1 MNSAYSTRHIV
12 SGIFSFF
19 LCFGMMSADGIRAIV
34 DFKNIKNDRVHVTLF
49 PPKFSTEEILY
60 VMPASIPGTYAKMD
74 FGYFVK
80 NFKASDA
87 SGGFIPVRRL
97 NDNEF
102 LIIGGNRL
110 AKIEYDVNDTYD
122 DTTHTLD
129 VFNPGGTN
137 IQQDTNIMFGAHG
150 FLGYFSGNQQLP
162 YTLECIKPSYFYT
175 ATSLEKQ
182 QVNDTLDILK
192 AKNYDALVDNPA
204 MLSKPDTVSYM
215 QGATKINIAVYSTG
229 GKVTADM
236 VAKVIKPVTK
246 TVESFLGTMPVD
258 RYTFLFYF
266 VGQDRKDLR
275 RKEAYGALEHNY
287 SSMYFLPETSD
298 QGMLKSWIAQTAVH
312 EFLHIL
318 VPLNLHSKEIARF
331 DFREPK
337 MSRHLWLYEGVT
349 EYFSV
354 LSRAQA
360 GELSEKEFR
369 RTIRQKIFGSM
380 FMMPKPVAMTEL
392 SKNVLLPEYQK
403 MYGVVYE
410 KGALLG
416 MFLDITLREQSG
428 GKMTLL
434 SLIRELTKKFGPD
447 RPFEDTVLF
456 NEIESVAGK
465 DIRPF
470 LNTYFDSATEIP
482 YSDMFAKIGWKF
494 VEEDSIQGYGFSGV
508 RARMNDSAC
517 QLSVRKEDNILG
529 AKQGDIIISIN
540 GMNVDPSNEEEFESL
555 LSLINEPET
564 DEEVTISIKRG
575 EDTLELKG
583 SPKSTKK
590 QEKSVILENPD
601 ASEAQKALLK
611 HLLTH

>member
-1 MNSAYSTRHIV
+1 MSFSYVSRNLLSGIVFLCISFGIV
-12 SGIFSFF
+12 S
-19 LCFGMMSADGIRAIV
+19 AEGIRAIV
-34 DFKNIKNDRVHVTLF
+34 DFKNINNDRVHVTLY
-49 PPKFSTEEILY
+49 PPTFTTDEILY

-80 NFKASDA
+80 NFKATDK
-87 SGGFIPVRRL
+87 SGGYIPVRRL

-110 AKIEYDVNDTYD
+110 AKIDYDVNDSYD

-129 VFNPGGTN
+129 VFNPAGTN

-162 YTLECIKPSYFYT
+162 YTLECIKPATFYT
-175 ATSLEKQ
+175 ATSLDKQ

-229 GKVTADM
+229 GKVTAEM

-266 VGQDRKDLR
+266 VGENRKDLR

-318 VPLNLHSKEIARF
+318 VPLNLHSKEIALF

-354 LSRAQA
+354 LSRAQS
-360 GELSEKEFR
+360 GDLNEKEFR

-428 GKMTLL
+428 GKITLL

-456 NEIESVAGK
+456 NEIEAVAGK

-482 YSDMFAKIGWKF
+482 YADMFAKIGWRF
-494 VEEDSIQGYGFSGV
+494 AEEDSIQGFAFSGI
-508 RARMNDSAC
+508 RARMTDSTLK
-517 QLSVRKEDNILG
+517 LSVRKEDNELG
-529 AKQGDIIISIN
+529 AKQGDIVISVN
-540 GMNVDPSNEEEFESL
+540 GITVNP
-555 LSLINEPET
+555 T
-564 DEEVTISIKRG
+564 DEEENESILSMINDPESEDEVSISVKR
-575 EDTLELKG
+575 EDDIITLKG
-583 SPKSTKK
+583 SPKATKK
-590 QEKSVILENPD
+590 QEKSVILENPE
-601 ASEAQKALLK
+601 ANEAQKALFK

>member
-1 MNSAYSTRHIV
+1 MSFSYVSRNLLSGIVFLCISFGIV
-12 SGIFSFF
+12 S
-19 LCFGMMSADGIRAIV
+19 AEGIRAIV
-34 DFKNIKNDRVHVTLF
+34 DFKNINNDRVHVTLY
-49 PPKFSTEEILY
+49 PPTFTTDEILY

-80 NFKASDA
+80 NFKATDK
-87 SGGFIPVRRL
+87 SGGYIPVRRL

-110 AKIEYDVNDTYD
+110 AKIDYDVNDSYD

-129 VFNPGGTN
+129 VFNPAGTN

-162 YTLECIKPSYFYT
+162 YTLECIKPATFYT
-175 ATSLEKQ
+175 ATSLDKQ

-215 QGATKINIAVYSTG
+215 QGVTKINIAVYSTG
-229 GKVTADM
+229 GKVTAEM

-266 VGQDRKDLR
+266 VGENRKDLR

-318 VPLNLHSKEIARF
+318 VPLNLHSKEIALF

-354 LSRAQA
+354 LSRAQS
-360 GELSEKEFR
+360 GDLNEKEFR

-428 GKMTLL
+428 GKITLL

-456 NEIESVAGK
+456 NEIEAVAGK

-482 YSDMFAKIGWKF
+482 YADMFAKIGWRF
-494 VEEDSIQGYGFSGV
+494 AEEDSIQGFAFSGI
-508 RARMNDSAC
+508 RARMTDSTLK
-517 QLSVRKEDNILG
+517 LSVRKEDNALG
-529 AKQGDIIISIN
+529 AKQDDIVISVN
-540 GMNVDPSNEEEFESL
+540 GITVNP
-555 LSLINEPET
+555 T
-564 DEEVTISIKRG
+564 DEEENESILSMINDPESEDEVSISVKR
-575 EDTLELKG
+575 EDDIITLKG
-583 SPKSTKK
+583 SPKATKK
-590 QEKSVILENPD
+590 QEKSVILENPE
-601 ASEAQKALLK
+601 ANEAQKALFK

>member
-1 MNSAYSTRHIV
+1 
-12 SGIFSFF
+12 
-19 LCFGMMSADGIRAIV
+19 
-34 DFKNIKNDRVHVTLF
+34 
-49 PPKFSTEEILY
+49 
-60 VMPASIPGTYAKMD
+60 MPASIPGTYATMN

-80 NFKASDA
+80 GFKATDA
-87 SGGFIPVRRL
+87 LGGYIPVRRL

-137 IQQDTNIMFGAHG
+137 IQADTNIMFGAHG
-150 FLGYFSGNQQLP
+150 FLGYFSGNQQMP
-162 YTLECIKPSYFYT
+162 YSIECIKPATFYT

-182 QVNDTLDILK
+182 SVHDTLDILK

-215 QGATKINIAVYSTG
+215 QGATKISIAVYSTG
-229 GKVTADM
+229 GKVTAEM

-354 LSRAQA
+354 LSRAQS
-360 GELSEKEFR
+360 GDLNEKQFR

-428 GKMTLL
+428 GKITLL

-456 NEIESVAGK
+456 NEIEAVAGK
-465 DIRPF
+465 DIKPF
-470 LNTYFDSATEIP
+470 LNTYFDSPTEIP
-482 YSDMFAKIGWKF
+482 YADMFSKIGWKY
-494 VEEDSIQGYGFSGV
+494 VEEDSISGFAFSGV
-508 RARMNDSAC
+508 RARMTDSS
-517 QLSVRKEDNILG
+517 LLLNVRKEDNALG
-529 AKQGDIIISIN
+529 AKQGDIIISVN
-540 GMNVDPSNEEEFESL
+540 GIAVNSADEEENETIIAM
-555 LSLINEPET
+555 INDPDT
-564 DEEVTISIKRG
+564 QDEITISVHRG
-575 EDTLELKG
+575 EDIITLTG
-583 SPKSTKK
+583 SPISTRK
-590 QEKSVILENPD
+590 QEKSVILENPN
-601 ASEAQKALLK
+601 ASDTQKALLK

>member
-1 MNSAYSTRHIV
+1 MNAQDISAVINV
-12 SGIFSFF
+12 
-19 LCFGMMSADGIRAIV
+19 
-34 DFKNIKNDRVHVTLF
+34 KNIREDRVHVTINT
-49 PPKFSTEEILY
+49 PTFSSDEVLY
-60 VMPASIPGTYAKMD
+60 VMPASIPGTYARMD
-74 FGYFVK
+74 FGYFIK

-87 SGGFIPVRRL
+87 NGGYIPVRRL

-102 LIIGGNRL
+102 LIIGAKRL
-110 AKIEYDVNDTYD
+110 KKIEYDVNDTYD

-137 IQQDTNIMFGAHG
+137 IQADTNIMLGPHG
-150 FLGYFSGNQQLP
+150 FIGYFSGMQNIP
-162 YTLECIKPSYFYT
+162 YVLEIIKPAGFYG
-175 ATSLEKQ
+175 ATSLQKVS
-182 QVNDTLDILK
+182 VNDTLDMML
-192 AKNYDALVDNPA
+192 AKNYDMLVDNPVMYA
-204 MLSKPDTVSYM
+204 KPDTVSYM

-229 GKVTADM
+229 GKVTAEM
-236 VAKVIKPVTK
+236 VTKVIKPVTK

-266 VGQDRKDLR
+266 VGENRKDLR

-318 VPLNLHSKEIARF
+318 VPLNLHSKEIASF

-354 LSRAQA
+354 LSRAQS
-360 GELSEKEFR
+360 GDLNEKEFR

-428 GKMTLL
+428 GKITLL

-456 NEIESVAGK
+456 NEIEAVAGK

-482 YSDMFAKIGWKF
+482 YTDMFAKIGWKY
-494 VEEDSIQGYGFSGV
+494 VQEDSIQGFGFSGV
-508 RARMNDSAC
+508 RARMTDSTLT
-517 QLSVRKEDNILG
+517 LSVRKEDNALG
-529 AKQGDIIISIN
+529 AKQGDIVLSVNGIAVNPRDEEENESIISMIN
-540 GMNVDPSNEEEFESL
+540 D
-555 LSLINEPET
+555 PET
-564 DEEVTISIKRG
+564 EDEVSISVKR
-575 EDTLELKG
+575 EDDIITLKG

-590 QEKSVILENPD
+590 QEKSVILENPEAND
-601 ASEAQKALLK
+601 AQKALFK

>member
-1 MNSAYSTRHIV
+1 MILSHISRTIL
-12 SGIFSFF
+12 SGIFF
-19 LCFGMMSADGIRAIV
+19 LCISFGIVSAEGIRAVV
-34 DFKNIKNDRVHVTLF
+34 DFKNINNDRVHVTLY
-49 PPKFSTEEILY
+49 PPKFTTDEVLY
-60 VMPASIPGTYAKMD
+60 VMPASIPGTYATMN

-80 NFKASDA
+80 GFKATDA
-87 SGGFIPVRRL
+87 LGGYIPVRRL

-137 IQQDTNIMFGAHG
+137 IQADTNIMFGAHG
-150 FLGYFSGNQQLP
+150 FLGYFSGNQQMP
-162 YTLECIKPSYFYT
+162 YSIECIKPATFYT

-182 QVNDTLDILK
+182 SVHDTLDILK

-215 QGATKINIAVYSTG
+215 QGATKISIAVYSTG
-229 GKVTADM
+229 GKVTAEM

-354 LSRAQA
+354 LSRAQS
-360 GELSEKEFR
+360 GDLNEKQFR

-428 GKMTLL
+428 GKITLL

-456 NEIESVAGK
+456 NEIEAVAGK
-465 DIRPF
+465 DIKPF
-470 LNTYFDSATEIP
+470 LNTYFDSPTEIP
-482 YSDMFAKIGWKF
+482 YADMFSKIGWKY
-494 VEEDSIQGYGFSGV
+494 VEEDSISGFAFSGV
-508 RARMNDSAC
+508 RARMTDSS
-517 QLSVRKEDNILG
+517 LLLNVRKEDNALG
-529 AKQGDIIISIN
+529 AKQGDIIISVN
-540 GMNVDPSNEEEFESL
+540 GIAVNSADEEENETIIAM
-555 LSLINEPET
+555 INDPDT
-564 DEEVTISIKRG
+564 QDEITISVHRG
-575 EDTLELKG
+575 EDIITLKG
-583 SPKSTKK
+583 SPISTRK
-590 QEKSVILENPD
+590 QEKSVILENPN
-601 ASEAQKALLK
+601 ASDTQKALLK

>member
-1 MNSAYSTRHIV
+1 MNLSNASRNLL
-12 SGIFSFF
+12 SGIFF
-19 LCFGMMSADGIRAIV
+19 LCIGFGIVSAEGIRAIV
-34 DFKNIKNDRVHVTLF
+34 DFKNINNDRVHVTLY
-49 PPKFSTEEILY
+49 PPKFTTDEILY

-80 NFKASDA
+80 NFKATDGT
-87 SGGFIPVRRL
+87 GGYIPVRRL

-110 AKIEYDVNDTYD
+110 AKIEYDVNDSYD

-162 YTLECIKPSYFYT
+162 YTLECIKPASFYT
-175 ATSLEKQ
+175 ATSLDKQ
-182 QVNDTLDILK
+182 QVHDTLDILK

-229 GKVTADM
+229 GKVTAEM

-266 VGQDRKDLR
+266 VGENRKDLR

-318 VPLNLHSKEIARF
+318 VPLNLHSKEIASF

-354 LSRAQA
+354 LSRAQS
-360 GELSEKEFR
+360 GDLNEKEFR

-428 GKMTLL
+428 GKITLL

-456 NEIESVAGK
+456 NEIEAAAGK

-482 YSDMFAKIGWKF
+482 YADMFAKIGWKF
-494 VEEDSIQGYGFSGV
+494 VEEDSIQGFAFSGV
-508 RARMNDSAC
+508 RARMTDSTLK
-517 QLSVRKEDNILG
+517 LSVRKEDNTLG
-529 AKQGDIIISIN
+529 AKQGDIIISVN
-540 GMNVDPSNEEEFESL
+540 GITVNPN
-555 LSLINEPET
+555 
-564 DEEVTISIKRG
+564 DEEVNESIISMINDPESEDEVSISVKR
-575 EDTLELKG
+575 EDDIITLKG

-590 QEKSVILENPD
+590 QEKSVILENP
-601 ASEAQKALLK
+601 EANETQKALFK

>member
-1 MNSAYSTRHIV
+1 MSFSYVSRNLLSGIVFLCISFGIV
-12 SGIFSFF
+12 S
-19 LCFGMMSADGIRAIV
+19 AEGIRAIV
-34 DFKNIKNDRVHVTLF
+34 DFKNINNDRVHVTLY
-49 PPKFSTEEILY
+49 PPTFTTDEILY

-80 NFKASDA
+80 NFKATDK
-87 SGGFIPVRRL
+87 SGGYIPVRRL

-110 AKIEYDVNDTYD
+110 AKIDYDVNDSYD

-129 VFNPGGTN
+129 VFNPAGTN

-162 YTLECIKPSYFYT
+162 YTLECIKPATFYT
-175 ATSLEKQ
+175 ATSLDKQ

-229 GKVTADM
+229 GKVTAEM

-266 VGQDRKDLR
+266 VGENRKDLR

-318 VPLNLHSKEIARF
+318 VPLNLHSKEIALF

-354 LSRAQA
+354 LSRAQS
-360 GELSEKEFR
+360 GDLNEKEFR

-416 MFLDITLREQSG
+416 MFLDITLREQAG
-428 GKMTLL
+428 GKITLL

-456 NEIESVAGK
+456 NEIEAVAGK

-482 YSDMFAKIGWKF
+482 YADMFAKIGWRF
-494 VEEDSIQGYGFSGV
+494 AEEDSIQGFAFSGI
-508 RARMNDSAC
+508 RARMTDSTLK
-517 QLSVRKEDNILG
+517 LSVRKEDNVLG
-529 AKQGDIIISIN
+529 AKQGDIIISVN
-540 GMNVDPSNEEEFESL
+540 GITVNP
-555 LSLINEPET
+555 T
-564 DEEVTISIKRG
+564 DEEENESILSMINDPESEDEVSISVKR
-575 EDTLELKG
+575 EDDIITLKG
-583 SPKSTKK
+583 SPKATKK
-590 QEKSVILENPD
+590 QEKSVILENPE
-601 ASEAQKALLK
+601 ANEAQKALFK

>member
-1 MNSAYSTRHIV
+1 MSFSYVSRNLLSGIVFLCISFGIV
-12 SGIFSFF
+12 S
-19 LCFGMMSADGIRAIV
+19 AEGIRAIV
-34 DFKNIKNDRVHVTLF
+34 DFKNINNDRVHVTLY
-49 PPKFSTEEILY
+49 PPTFTTDEILY

-80 NFKASDA
+80 NFKATDK
-87 SGGFIPVRRL
+87 SGGYIPVRRL

-110 AKIEYDVNDTYD
+110 AKIEYDVNDSYD

-129 VFNPGGTN
+129 VFNPAGTN

-162 YTLECIKPSYFYT
+162 YTLECIKPATFYT
-175 ATSLEKQ
+175 ATSLDKQ

-229 GKVTADM
+229 GKVTAEM

-266 VGQDRKDLR
+266 VGENRKDLR

-318 VPLNLHSKEIARF
+318 VPLNLHSKEIALF

-354 LSRAQA
+354 LSRAQS
-360 GELSEKEFR
+360 GDLNEKEFR

-428 GKMTLL
+428 GKITLL

-456 NEIESVAGK
+456 NEIEAVAGK

-482 YSDMFAKIGWKF
+482 YADMFAKIGWRF
-494 VEEDSIQGYGFSGV
+494 AEEDSIQGFAFSGI
-508 RARMNDSAC
+508 RARMTDSTLK
-517 QLSVRKEDNILG
+517 LSVRKEDNVLG
-529 AKQGDIIISIN
+529 AKQGDIIISVN
-540 GMNVDPSNEEEFESL
+540 GITVNP
-555 LSLINEPET
+555 T
-564 DEEVTISIKRG
+564 DEEENESILSMINDPESEDEVSISVKR
-575 EDTLELKG
+575 EDDIITLKG
-583 SPKSTKK
+583 SPKATKK
-590 QEKSVILENPD
+590 QEKSVILENPE
-601 ASEAQKALLK
+601 ANEAQKALFK

>member
-1 MNSAYSTRHIV
+1 MNFSCVSRNLL
-12 SGIFSFF
+12 SGIFF
-19 LCFGMMSADGIRAIV
+19 LCISFGIVSAEGIRAIV
-34 DFKNIKNDRVHVTLF
+34 DFKNINNDRVHVTLY
-49 PPKFSTEEILY
+49 PPTFTTDEILY
-60 VMPASIPGTYAKMD
+60 VMPASIPGTYATMD

-80 NFKASDA
+80 NFKATDK
-87 SGGFIPVRRL
+87 SGGYIPVRRL

-110 AKIEYDVNDTYD
+110 AKIDYDVNDSYD

-129 VFNPGGTN
+129 VFNPAGTN

-162 YTLECIKPSYFYT
+162 YTLECIKPATFYT
-175 ATSLEKQ
+175 ATSLDKQ

-229 GKVTADM
+229 GKVTAEM

-266 VGQDRKDLR
+266 VGENRKDLR

-318 VPLNLHSKEIARF
+318 VPLNLHSKEIALF

-354 LSRAQA
+354 LSRAQS
-360 GELSEKEFR
+360 GDLNEKEFR

-428 GKMTLL
+428 GKITLL

-456 NEIESVAGK
+456 NEIEAVAGK

-482 YSDMFAKIGWKF
+482 YADMFAKIGWRF
-494 VEEDSIQGYGFSGV
+494 AEEDSIQGFAFSGI
-508 RARMNDSAC
+508 RARMTDSTLK
-517 QLSVRKEDNILG
+517 LSVRKEDNVLG
-529 AKQGDIIISIN
+529 AKQGDIIISVN
-540 GMNVDPSNEEEFESL
+540 GITVNP
-555 LSLINEPET
+555 T
-564 DEEVTISIKRG
+564 DEEENESILSMINDPESEDEVSISVKR
-575 EDTLELKG
+575 EDDIITLKG
-583 SPKSTKK
+583 SPKATKK
-590 QEKSVILENPD
+590 QEKSVILENPE
-601 ASEAQKALLK
+601 ANEAQKALFK

>member
-1 MNSAYSTRHIV
+1 MNLSYV
-12 SGIFSFF
+12 SRILLFGIFFLSMSF
-19 LCFGMMSADGIRAIV
+19 GIMSAEGIRAIV
-34 DFKNIKNDRVHVTLF
+34 DFKNVNTDRVHVTLY
-49 PPKFSTEEILY
+49 PPTFTTDEILY

-74 FGYFVK
+74 FGYFIK
-80 NFKASDA
+80 NFKATDK
-87 SGGFIPVRRL
+87 SGGYIPVRRL

-150 FLGYFSGNQQLP
+150 FLGYFSGNQHVP
-162 YTLECIKPSYFYT
+162 YTLECIKPSYFYM
-175 ATSLEKQ
+175 ATSLDKQ

-204 MLSKPDTVSYM
+204 MLSRPDTVSYM

-229 GKVTADM
+229 GKVTAEM

-246 TVESFLGTMPVD
+246 TVESFLGMMPVD

-354 LSRAQA
+354 LSRAQS
-360 GELSEKEFR
+360 GDLNEKEFR

-428 GKMTLL
+428 GNITLL

-456 NEIESVAGK
+456 NEIEAVAGK

-470 LNTYFDSATEIP
+470 LNTYFDSATDIP
-482 YSDMFAKIGWKF
+482 YADMFAKIGWKF
-494 VEEDSIQGYGFSGV
+494 VEEDSIQGFAFSGI
-508 RARMNDSAC
+508 RARMMDSALKL
-517 QLSVRKEDNILG
+517 QVRKEDNTLG

-540 GMNVDPSNEEEFESL
+540 GTEVNPNDEEESESL
-555 LSLINEPET
+555 VSLINDPESE
-564 DEEVTISIKRG
+564 EEVSISVKRG
-575 EDTLELKG
+575 EDILTLKG
-583 SPKSTKK
+583 TPKMTMK
-590 QEKSVILENPD
+590 QEKSVILEFPD
-601 ASEAQKALLK
+601 ATEKQKALLQ
-611 HLLTH
+611 HLLKH

>member
-1 MNSAYSTRHIV
+1 MNHSHISRNIL
-12 SGIFSFF
+12 SGIFF
-19 LCFGMMSADGIRAIV
+19 LCISFSITSAEGIRAIV
-34 DFKNIKNDRVHVTLF
+34 DFKNINNDRVHVTLY
-49 PPKFSTEEILY
+49 PPKFTTDEVLY

-80 NFKASDA
+80 NFKATDGT
-87 SGGFIPVRRL
+87 GGYIPVRRL

-110 AKIEYDVNDTYD
+110 AKIEYDVNDSYD

-162 YTLECIKPSYFYT
+162 YTLECIKPATFYT
-175 ATSLEKQ
+175 ATSLDKK

-204 MLSKPDTVSYM
+204 MLSKPDTISYM

-229 GKVTADM
+229 GKVTAEM

-266 VGQDRKDLR
+266 VGENRKDLR

-318 VPLNLHSKEIARF
+318 VPLNLHSKEIASF

-354 LSRAQA
+354 LSRAQS
-360 GELSEKEFR
+360 GDLNEKEFR

-416 MFLDITLREQSG
+416 MFLDITLREQSS
-428 GKMTLL
+428 GKITLL

-456 NEIESVAGK
+456 NEIEAVAGK

-482 YSDMFAKIGWKF
+482 YADMFAKIGWKY
-494 VEEDSIQGYGFSGV
+494 VQEDSIQGFAFSGV
-508 RARMNDSAC
+508 RARMTDSALK
-517 QLSVRKEDNILG
+517 LSVRKEDNILG
-529 AKQGDIIISIN
+529 AKQGDIIISVN
-540 GMNVDPSNEEEFESL
+540 GITVDP
-555 LSLINEPET
+555 T
-564 DEEVTISIKRG
+564 DEEGIESIVSMINDPETEEEVSISVKR
-575 EDTLELKG
+575 EDDIITLKG

-590 QEKSVILENPD
+590 QEKSLILENP
-601 ASEAQKALLK
+601 EANDVQKALFK

>member
-1 MNSAYSTRHIV
+1 MSFSYVSRNLLSGIVFLCISFGIV
-12 SGIFSFF
+12 S
-19 LCFGMMSADGIRAIV
+19 AEGIRAIV
-34 DFKNIKNDRVHVTLF
+34 DFKNINNDRVHVTLY
-49 PPKFSTEEILY
+49 PPTFTTDEILY

-80 NFKASDA
+80 NFKATDK
-87 SGGFIPVRRL
+87 SGGYIPVRRL

-110 AKIEYDVNDTYD
+110 AKIDYDVNDSYD

-129 VFNPGGTN
+129 VFNPAGTN

-162 YTLECIKPSYFYT
+162 YTLECIKPATFYT
-175 ATSLEKQ
+175 ATSLDKQ

-215 QGATKINIAVYSTG
+215 QGVTKINIAVYSTG
-229 GKVTADM
+229 GKVTAEM

-258 RYTFLFYF
+258 RYTCLFYF
-266 VGQDRKDLR
+266 VGENRKDLR

-318 VPLNLHSKEIARF
+318 VPLNLHSKEIALF

-354 LSRAQA
+354 LSRAQS
-360 GELSEKEFR
+360 GDLNEKEFR

-428 GKMTLL
+428 GKITLL

-456 NEIESVAGK
+456 NEIEAVAGK

-482 YSDMFAKIGWKF
+482 YADMFAKIGWRF
-494 VEEDSIQGYGFSGV
+494 AEEDSIQGFAFSGI
-508 RARMNDSAC
+508 RARMTDSTLK
-517 QLSVRKEDNILG
+517 LSVRKEDNALG
-529 AKQGDIIISIN
+529 AKQDDIVISVN
-540 GMNVDPSNEEEFESL
+540 GITVNP
-555 LSLINEPET
+555 T
-564 DEEVTISIKRG
+564 DEEENESILSMINDPESEDEVSISVKR
-575 EDTLELKG
+575 EDDIITLKG

-590 QEKSVILENPD
+590 QEKSVILENPE
-601 ASEAQKALLK
+601 ANEAQKALFK

>member
-1 MNSAYSTRHIV
+1 VNHSHVSRNIL
-12 SGIFSFF
+12 SGIFF
-19 LCFGMMSADGIRAIV
+19 LCISFGIVSAEGIRAIV
-34 DFKNIKNDRVHVTLF
+34 DFKNINNDRVHVTLYT
-49 PPKFSTEEILY
+49 PKFTTDEILY

-80 NFKASDA
+80 NFKATDGT
-87 SGGFIPVRRL
+87 GGYIPVRRL

-110 AKIEYDVNDTYD
+110 AKIEYDVNDSYD

-162 YTLECIKPSYFYT
+162 YTLECIKPATFYT
-175 ATSLEKQ
+175 ATSLDKK

-229 GKVTADM
+229 GKVTAEM

-266 VGQDRKDLR
+266 VGENRKDLR

-318 VPLNLHSKEIARF
+318 VPLNLHSKEIASF

-354 LSRAQA
+354 LSRAQS
-360 GELSEKEFR
+360 GDLNEKEFR

-428 GKMTLL
+428 GKITLL

-456 NEIESVAGK
+456 NEIEAVAGK

-482 YSDMFAKIGWKF
+482 YTDMFAKIGWKY
-494 VEEDSIQGYGFSGV
+494 VQEDSIQGFAFSGV
-508 RARMNDSAC
+508 RARMNDTAL
-517 QLSVRKEDNILG
+517 QLNVRKEDNILG
-529 AKQGDIIISIN
+529 AKQGDIVLSVN
-540 GMNVDPSNEEEFESL
+540 GITVNP
-555 LSLINEPET
+555 T
-564 DEEVTISIKRG
+564 DEEVNDSIISMINDPETEDEVSISVKREG
-575 EDTLELKG
+575 DIITLKG

-590 QEKSVILENPD
+590 QEKSVILENPEAND
-601 ASEAQKALLK
+601 AQKALFK

>member
-1 MNSAYSTRHIV
+1 MNNSHVSRNLL
-12 SGIFSFF
+12 SGIFILFIG
-19 LCFGMMSADGIRAIV
+19 FGNVSAEGIRAIV
-34 DFKNIKNDRVHVTLF
+34 DFKNINNDRVHVTLY
-49 PPKFSTEEILY
+49 PPKFTTDEILY

-80 NFKASDA
+80 NFKATDGT
-87 SGGFIPVRRL
+87 GGYIPVRRL

-110 AKIEYDVNDTYD
+110 AKIEYDVNDSYD

-162 YTLECIKPSYFYT
+162 YTLECIKPATFYT
-175 ATSLEKQ
+175 ATSLDKK

-229 GKVTADM
+229 GKVTAEM

-266 VGQDRKDLR
+266 VGENRKDLR

-318 VPLNLHSKEIARF
+318 VPLNLHSKEIASF

-354 LSRAQA
+354 LSRAQS
-360 GELSEKEFR
+360 GDLNEKEFR

-428 GKMTLL
+428 GKITLL

-456 NEIESVAGK
+456 NEIEAVAGK

-482 YSDMFAKIGWKF
+482 YADMFAKIGWKY
-494 VEEDSIQGYGFSGV
+494 VQEDSIQGFGFSGV
-508 RARMNDSAC
+508 RARMTDST
-517 QLSVRKEDNILG
+517 LKLNVRKEDNVLG
-529 AKQGDIIISIN
+529 AKQGDIIISVN
-540 GMNVDPSNEEEFESL
+540 GITVNP
-555 LSLINEPET
+555 T
-564 DEEVTISIKRG
+564 DEEVNESIISMINDPETEDEVSISVKREG
-575 EDTLELKG
+575 DIITLKG

-590 QEKSVILENPD
+590 QEKSVILENPEAND
-601 ASEAQKALLK
+601 AQKALFK

>member
-1 MNSAYSTRHIV
+1 MSFSYVSRNLLSGIVFLCISFGIV
-12 SGIFSFF
+12 S
-19 LCFGMMSADGIRAIV
+19 AEGIRAIV
-34 DFKNIKNDRVHVTLF
+34 DFKNINNDRVHVTLY
-49 PPKFSTEEILY
+49 PPTFTTDEILY

-80 NFKASDA
+80 NFKATDK
-87 SGGFIPVRRL
+87 SGGYIPVRRL

-110 AKIEYDVNDTYD
+110 AKIDYDVNDSYD

-129 VFNPGGTN
+129 VFNPAGTN

-162 YTLECIKPSYFYT
+162 YTLECIKPATFYT
-175 ATSLEKQ
+175 ATSLDKQ

-215 QGATKINIAVYSTG
+215 QGATKINIAVFSTG
-229 GKVTADM
+229 GKVTAEM

-266 VGQDRKDLR
+266 VGENRKDLR

-318 VPLNLHSKEIARF
+318 VPLNLHSKEIALF

-354 LSRAQA
+354 LSRAQS
-360 GELSEKEFR
+360 GDLNEKEFR

-416 MFLDITLREQSG
+416 MFLDITLREQAG
-428 GKMTLL
+428 GKITLL

-456 NEIESVAGK
+456 NEIEAVAGK

-482 YSDMFAKIGWKF
+482 YADMFAKIGWRF
-494 VEEDSIQGYGFSGV
+494 AEEDSIQGFAFSGI
-508 RARMNDSAC
+508 RARMTDSTLK
-517 QLSVRKEDNILG
+517 LSVRKEDNVLG
-529 AKQGDIIISIN
+529 AKQGDIIISVN
-540 GMNVDPSNEEEFESL
+540 GITVNP
-555 LSLINEPET
+555 T
-564 DEEVTISIKRG
+564 DEEENESILSMINDPESEDEVSISVKR
-575 EDTLELKG
+575 EDDIITLKG
-583 SPKSTKK
+583 SPKATKK
-590 QEKSVILENPD
+590 QEKSVILENPE
-601 ASEAQKALLK
+601 ANEAQKALFK

>member
-1 MNSAYSTRHIV
+1 MNFSCVSRNLL
-12 SGIFSFF
+12 SGIFF
-19 LCFGMMSADGIRAIV
+19 LCISSGIVSAEGIRAIV
-34 DFKNIKNDRVHVTLF
+34 DFKNINNDRVHVTLY
-49 PPKFSTEEILY
+49 PPTFTTDEILY

-80 NFKASDA
+80 NFKATDK
-87 SGGFIPVRRL
+87 SGGYIPVRRL

-110 AKIEYDVNDTYD
+110 AKIDYDVNDSYD

-129 VFNPGGTN
+129 VFNPAGTN

-162 YTLECIKPSYFYT
+162 YTLECIKPATFYT
-175 ATSLEKQ
+175 ATSLDKQ

-229 GKVTADM
+229 GKVTAEM

-266 VGQDRKDLR
+266 VGENRKDLR

-318 VPLNLHSKEIARF
+318 VPLNLHSKEIALF

-354 LSRAQA
+354 LSRAQS
-360 GELSEKEFR
+360 GDLNEKEFR

-428 GKMTLL
+428 GKITLL

-456 NEIESVAGK
+456 NEIEAVAGK

-482 YSDMFAKIGWKF
+482 YADMFAKIGWRF
-494 VEEDSIQGYGFSGV
+494 AEEDSIQGFAFSGI
-508 RARMNDSAC
+508 RARMTDSTLK
-517 QLSVRKEDNILG
+517 LSVRKEDNVLG
-529 AKQGDIIISIN
+529 AKQGDIIISVN
-540 GMNVDPSNEEEFESL
+540 GITVNP
-555 LSLINEPET
+555 T
-564 DEEVTISIKRG
+564 DEEENESILSMINDPESEDEVSISVKR
-575 EDTLELKG
+575 EDDIITLKG
-583 SPKSTKK
+583 SPKATKK
-590 QEKSVILENPD
+590 QEKSVILENPE
-601 ASEAQKALLK
+601 ANEAQKALFK

>member
-1 MNSAYSTRHIV
+1 MSFSYVSRNLLSGIVFLCISFGIV
-12 SGIFSFF
+12 S
-19 LCFGMMSADGIRAIV
+19 AEGIRAIV
-34 DFKNIKNDRVHVTLF
+34 DFKNINNDRVHVTLY
-49 PPKFSTEEILY
+49 PPTFTTDEILY

-80 NFKASDA
+80 NFKATDK
-87 SGGFIPVRRL
+87 SGGYIPVRRL

-110 AKIEYDVNDTYD
+110 AKIDYDVNDSYD

-129 VFNPGGTN
+129 VFNPAGTN

-162 YTLECIKPSYFYT
+162 YTLECIKPATFYT
-175 ATSLEKQ
+175 ATSLDKQ

-192 AKNYDALVDNPA
+192 AKNYVALVDNPA

-229 GKVTADM
+229 GKVTAEM

-266 VGQDRKDLR
+266 VGENRKDLR

-298 QGMLKSWIAQTAVH
+298 QGMLKSWIAQTTVH

-318 VPLNLHSKEIARF
+318 VPLNLHSKEIALF

-354 LSRAQA
+354 LSRAQS
-360 GELSEKEFR
+360 GDLNEKEFR

-428 GKMTLL
+428 GKITLL

-456 NEIESVAGK
+456 NEIEAVAGK

-482 YSDMFAKIGWKF
+482 YADMFAKIGWRF
-494 VEEDSIQGYGFSGV
+494 AEEDSIQGFAFSGI
-508 RARMNDSAC
+508 RARMTDSTLK
-517 QLSVRKEDNILG
+517 LSVRKEDNVLG
-529 AKQGDIIISIN
+529 AKQGDIIISVN
-540 GMNVDPSNEEEFESL
+540 GITVNP
-555 LSLINEPET
+555 T
-564 DEEVTISIKRG
+564 DEEENESILSMINDPESEDEVSISVKR
-575 EDTLELKG
+575 EDDIITLKG
-583 SPKSTKK
+583 SPKATKK
-590 QEKSVILENPD
+590 QEKSVILENPE
-601 ASEAQKALLK
+601 ANEAQKALFK

>member
-1 MNSAYSTRHIV
+1 MIHSYISRNLL
-12 SGIFSFF
+12 SGIFF
-19 LCFGMMSADGIRAIV
+19 LCLSFSIVSAEDIRAIV
-34 DFKNIKNDRVHVTLF
+34 DFKNINNDRVHVTLF
-49 PPKFSTEEILY
+49 SPKFTTDEVLY

-74 FGYFVK
+74 FGYFIK
-80 NFKASDA
+80 NFKATDG
-87 SGGFIPVRRL
+87 SGGYIPVRRL

-110 AKIEYDVNDTYD
+110 ARIDYDVNDSYD

-129 VFNPGGTN
+129 VFNPAGTN

-150 FLGYFSGNQQLP
+150 FLGYFSGNQQLS
-162 YTLECIKPSYFYT
+162 YTLECIKPATFYT
-175 ATSLEKQ
+175 ATSLDKQ

-204 MLSKPDTVSYM
+204 MLSKADTVSYM
-215 QGATKINIAVYSTG
+215 QGATKINIAVYSTD
-229 GKVTADM
+229 GKVTAEM

-246 TVESFLGTMPVD
+246 TVQSFLGTMPVD

-266 VGQDRKDLR
+266 VGEKRKDLR

-337 MSRHLWLYEGVT
+337 MSEHLWLYEGVT

-354 LSRAQA
+354 LSRAQS
-360 GELSEKEFR
+360 GDLNEKEFR

-392 SKNVLLPEYQK
+392 SRNVLLPEYQK

-428 GKMTLL
+428 GKITLL

-456 NEIESVAGK
+456 NEIEAVAGR

-470 LNTYFDSATEIP
+470 LNTYLDSATEIP
-482 YSDMFAKIGWKF
+482 YADMFAKIGWKF
-494 VEEDSIQGYGFSGV
+494 VEEDSIQGFAFSGV
-508 RARMNDSAC
+508 RARMTDSTLK
-517 QLSVRKEDNILG
+517 LSVKKEDNTLG
-529 AKQGDIIISIN
+529 AKQGDIIISVNNIA
-540 GMNVDPSNEEEFESL
+540 VHPSDEEENETL
-555 LSLINEPET
+555 LSLINEPDSE
-564 DEEVTISIKRG
+564 EEVTISVKR
-575 EDTLELKG
+575 DDDIITLKG

-590 QEKSVILENPD
+590 QEKSVLLENPE
-601 ASEAQKALLK
+601 ANEAQKFLFK

>member
-1 MNSAYSTRHIV
+1 MISQYVSRNIIV
-12 SGIFSFF
+12 GIFSFIF
-19 LCFGMMSADGIRAIV
+19 CFGMISAEGIRAIV

-49 PPKFSTEEILY
+49 PPKFTSDEILY

-102 LIIGGNRL
+102 LIIGGNRV

-162 YTLECIKPSYFYT
+162 YSVECIKPTYFYT

-204 MLSKPDTVSYM
+204 MLSKPDTISYM

-229 GKVTADM
+229 GKVTAEM

-369 RTIRQKIFGSM
+369 RTIRQKMFGSM

-392 SKNVLLPEYQK
+392 SKSVLLPEYQK

-416 MFLDITLREQSG
+416 MFLDITLREQSD

-447 RPFEDTVLF
+447 RPFEDSVLF
-456 NEIESVAGK
+456 NEIEAVAGK

-494 VEEDSIQGYGFSGV
+494 VEEDSIQGFAFSGV

-529 AKQGDIIISIN
+529 AKQGDIILSIN
-540 GMNVDPSNEEEFESL
+540 GVNVDLQNQDEAESL
-555 LSLINEPET
+555 LSLLNEPET
-564 DEEVTISIKRG
+564 DEEITISIKRDD
-575 EDTLELKG
+575 ETLELKG

-590 QEKSVILENPD
+590 QEKSVILDNPD
-601 ASEAQKALLK
+601 ASETQKALFK

>member
-1 MNSAYSTRHIV
+1 MHFFHASRFMIIGIICFFGFLHILSAE
-12 SGIFSFF
+12 
-19 LCFGMMSADGIRAIV
+19 GIRSIV
-34 DFKNIKNDRVHVTLF
+34 DFKNIKNDRVHVTLY
-49 PPKFSTEEILY
+49 PPKFSVDEVLY
-60 VMPASIPGTYAKMD
+60 IMPASIPGTYARMD

-102 LIIGGNRL
+102 LIIGANRL

-162 YTLECIKPSYFYT
+162 YTLECIKPSYFHT

-229 GKVTADM
+229 GKVTAEM
-236 VAKVIKPVTK
+236 VSKVIKPVTK

-354 LSRAQA
+354 LSRAQS
-360 GELSEKEFR
+360 GELNEKEFR
-369 RTIRQKIFGSM
+369 RSIRQKIFGSM

-428 GKMTLL
+428 GKITLL

-447 RPFEDTVLF
+447 RPFEDSVLF
-456 NEIESVAGK
+456 NEIEAVAGK
-465 DIRPF
+465 NIRPF
-470 LNTYFDSATEIP
+470 LDTYFDSPTEIP
-482 YSDMFAKIGWKF
+482 YTDMFAKIGWKF
-494 VEEDSIQGYGFSGV
+494 VEEDSIQGFAFSGV

-517 QLSVRKEDNILG
+517 QLSVRKEDNIFG
-529 AKQGDIIISIN
+529 AKQGDIILSIN
-540 GMNVDPSNEEEFESL
+540 GKNVDSNNEEEAESL
-555 LSLINEPET
+555 LSLINEPDT

-575 EDTLELKG
+575 DEMLELKG
-583 SPKSTKK
+583 SPKSTMK

-601 ASEAQKALLK
+601 ATEAQKALFK

>member
-1 MNSAYSTRHIV
+1 MNHSHISRNIL
-12 SGIFSFF
+12 SGIFF
-19 LCFGMMSADGIRAIV
+19 LCISFSIASADGIRAIV
-34 DFKNIKNDRVHVTLF
+34 DFKNINNDRVHVTLY
-49 PPKFSTEEILY
+49 PPKFTTDEVLY

-80 NFKASDA
+80 NFKATNGT
-87 SGGFIPVRRL
+87 GGYIPVRRL

-110 AKIEYDVNDTYD
+110 AKIEYDVNDSYD

-162 YTLECIKPSYFYT
+162 YTLECIKPATFYT
-175 ATSLEKQ
+175 ATSLDKK

-215 QGATKINIAVYSTG
+215 QGATKINIAVYSTD
-229 GKVTADM
+229 GKVTAEM
-236 VAKVIKPVTK
+236 VTKVIKPVTK

-266 VGQDRKDLR
+266 VGENRKDLR

-318 VPLNLHSKEIARF
+318 VPLNLHSKEIASF

-354 LSRAQA
+354 LSRAQS
-360 GELSEKEFR
+360 GDLNEKEFR

-428 GKMTLL
+428 GKVTLL

-456 NEIESVAGK
+456 NEIEAVAGK

-482 YSDMFAKIGWKF
+482 YADMFAKIGWKY
-494 VEEDSIQGYGFSGV
+494 VQEDSIQGFGFSGV
-508 RARMNDSAC
+508 RARMTDSTLT
-517 QLSVRKEDNILG
+517 LSVRKEDNALG
-529 AKQGDIIISIN
+529 AKQGDIVLSVNGIAVNPRDEEENESIISMIN
-540 GMNVDPSNEEEFESL
+540 D
-555 LSLINEPET
+555 PET
-564 DEEVTISIKRG
+564 EDEVSISVKR
-575 EDTLELKG
+575 EDDIITLKG

-590 QEKSVILENPD
+590 QEKSVILENPEAND
-601 ASEAQKALLK
+601 AQKALFK

>member
-150 FLGYFSGNQQLP
+150 FLGYFSGNQQLS

-392 SKNVLLPEYQK
+392 SQNVLLPEYQK

-456 NEIESVAGK
+456 NEIEAVAGK

-494 VEEDSIQGYGFSGV
+494 VEEDSIQGFAFSGV
-508 RARMNDSAC
+508 RARMNDTAL

-529 AKQGDIIISIN
+529 AKQGDIITSIN

-575 EDTLELKG
+575 EDKLELKG

>member
-1 MNSAYSTRHIV
+1 
-12 SGIFSFF
+12 
-19 LCFGMMSADGIRAIV
+19 
-34 DFKNIKNDRVHVTLF
+34 
-49 PPKFSTEEILY
+49 
-60 VMPASIPGTYAKMD
+60 
-74 FGYFVK
+74 
-80 NFKASDA
+80 
-87 SGGFIPVRRL
+87 
-97 NDNEF
+97 
-102 LIIGGNRL
+102 
-110 AKIEYDVNDTYD
+110 
-122 DTTHTLD
+122 
-129 VFNPGGTN
+129 
-137 IQQDTNIMFGAHG
+137 MFGAHG

-162 YTLECIKPSYFYT
+162 YTLECIKPTSFYT
-175 ATSLEKQ
+175 ATSLDKQ
-182 QVNDTLDILK
+182 QVHDTLDILK

-229 GKVTADM
+229 GKVTAEM

-266 VGQDRKDLR
+266 VGENRKDLR

-354 LSRAQA
+354 LSRAQS
-360 GELSEKEFR
+360 GDLNEKELR

-392 SKNVLLPEYQK
+392 SQNVLLPEYQK

-428 GKMTLL
+428 GKITLL

-456 NEIESVAGK
+456 NEIEAVAGK

-494 VEEDSIQGYGFSGV
+494 VEEDSIQGFAFSGV
-508 RARMNDSAC
+508 RARMTDSTLK
-517 QLSVRKEDNILG
+517 LSVRKEDNTLG
-529 AKQGDIIISIN
+529 AKQGDIIISVN
-540 GMNVDPSNEEEFESL
+540 GITVNPN
-555 LSLINEPET
+555 
-564 DEEVTISIKRG
+564 DEEVNESIISMINDPESEDEVSISVKR
-575 EDTLELKG
+575 EDDIITLKG

-590 QEKSVILENPD
+590 QEKSVILENPE
-601 ASEAQKALLK
+601 ANEAQKALFK